1 MKKIY
6 FLLCMLTISMGL
18 FATITITP
26 TTDVPSF
33 KCEYVEGYSIA
44 APLGGTTNLS
54 RMAALMKLVIVAE
67 DGQQYWYPITESNYY
82 TYTDLQNNIVRFHA
96 NGVFWPNADQVRE
109 IKNLKISAAFAVLY
123 QLDVDDPKISIKSP
137 DLHFEHSSILY
148 HSTLETPTTPGTIV
162 QVQKWT
168 ENLQSVI
175 DNWDPSK
182 VSNPPSSTGA
192 QYAYNEYSDLNV
204 LYPLDGTVQV
214 VTSLTQKGKDVAQS
228 YIKQMNLNFDDG
240 TNLSLPV
247 LTNIIHKDGQ
257 VYRVAGCSEP
267 IQFSQLRDKFV
278 TSMSIETYAGIVQGD
293 NSKLVDAL
301 NDKISIQEYPSLMKS
316 SYYQVLSHKD
326 LLKTVPQIFSEEVT
340 PNPYSNN
347 ELKNEV
353 SYSQINGQ
361 IYPESRYFYMN
372 KDKASKKFNLLDYT
386 GKEIITPIFP
396 KENCIKRYRALCY
409 MVDECTKA
417 GITQEML
424 NPIFDY
430 ANILRYYVKSTKEVG
445 FFNRDGKKIQLN
457 ENDFV
462 LFDNPNMVVVG
473 QSDGLKQI
481 NWRIYNL
488 DGEILATSGKKILM
502 LKNGLIY
509 KDHQFYYQSL
519 EPIIPVD
526 FPSIEYSQKVL
537 WNTVESTPQ
546 YRITADGIM
555 YFDNCLVD
563 DPSGIM
569 RNVVVA
575 IPEKK

>member
-6 FLLCMLTISMGL
+6 FLLCVLITSIGL

-33 KCEYVEGYSIA
+33 KCEYYAGYSIA
-44 APLGGTTNLS
+44 GSLGGVTYL
-54 RMAALMKLVIVAE
+54 RDMAALMKLVIVAE

-82 TYTDLQNNIVRFHA
+82 TYTNLKENIVRFHA

-123 QLDVDDPKISIKSP
+123 QLDVENSRISMSSP
-137 DLHFEHSSILY
+137 NLHFEHSSILY
-148 HSTLETPTTPGTIV
+148 HSVLETPTTPGTIV

-168 ENLQSVI
+168 ENLQTVI

-182 VSNPPSSTGA
+182 VCNPPSSTGA

-214 VTSLTQKGKDVAQS
+214 VASLTQKGKDVAQS
-228 YIKQMNLNFDDG
+228 YIKQINLNFDDG

-247 LTNIIHKDGQ
+247 LTNIVHKDGQ
-257 VYRVAGCSEP
+257 VYRIAGCSEP

-293 NSKLVDAL
+293 NSKLVDVF
-301 NDKISIQEYPSLMKS
+301 NDKISIQEYPTLMKS
-316 SYYQVLSHKD
+316 SYYTILSQMEA
-326 LLKTVPQIFSEEVT
+326 LKVIPQIFLEPSAQLQE
-340 PNPYSNN
+340 
-347 ELKNEV
+347 
-353 SYSQINGQ
+353 
-361 IYPESRYFYMN
+361 FYRPGFAMG
-372 KDKASKKFNLLDYT
+372 KDKSLKKFNVSYN
-386 GKEIITPIFP
+386 GKEIVAPIFP
-396 KENCIKRYRALCY
+396 KKNIIARMFVGSTQYEYSFRYDVEKC
-409 MVDECTKA
+409 EKA

-424 NPIFDY
+424 KPIWENNY
-430 ANILRYYVKSTKEVG
+430 ILPYYIKSSKEYG
-445 FFNRDGKKIQLN
+445 FINTDGKRIAIQGGIRQFNQDVIVGLLGYPKH
-457 ENDFV
+457 EWQ
-462 LFDNPNMVVVG
+462 LYNMNG
-473 QSDGLKQI
+473 DILAFSKKQI
-481 NWRIYNL
+481 KL
-488 DGEILATSGKKILM
+488 FS
-502 LKNGLIY
+502 NGLIY
-509 KDHQFYYQSL
+509 KDYQFYYPSL
-519 EPIIPVD
+519 EPIIPVA
-526 FPSIEYSQKVL
+526 FPTKEYTLDYVL
-537 WNTVESTPQ
+537 NRLEFFPN